1 MVVRKKYLWI
11 GKNIMKKKYKNTH
24 EFERRL
30 QKKLYDGTNSLEKK
44 GHTRIRRD
52 MTKKIVDTK
61 NKNNKKTCGATL

>member
-1 MVVRKKYLWI
+1 
-11 GKNIMKKKYKNTH
+11 MKKKYKNTH

-52 MTKKIVDTK
+52 MTKKIVDKFGKERTRTNSKEDYKK
-61 NKNNKKTCGATL
+61 NCR

>member
-1 MVVRKKYLWI
+1 
-11 GKNIMKKKYKNTH
+11 MKKKYKNTH